1 MIMINKINEIKHAS
15 QLGLIS
21 VSSSTHVENLLKAKW
36 QEQPRTYRIHKRLN
50 SKQED
55 KLKKILKT
63 NYTGR

>member
-1 MIMINKINEIKHAS
+1 MITINKINEIKHAS

-36 QEQPRTYRIHKRLN
+36 QEQPKTYRIHNRLN